1 MLMRRESAGRIIVA
15 ILMEAEFFAVS
26 PNRGRAGE
34 NDRQTEENNT
44 EPFHTEPFHP
54 SQLCITTSAFSRGA
68 ELNQCID
75 SALCALTIV

>member
-34 NDRQTEENNT
+34 NDRQTKENNT
-44 EPFHTEPFHP
+44 EPFHP
-54 SQLCITTSAFSRGA
+54 S
-68 ELNQCID
+68 
-75 SALCALTIV
+75 